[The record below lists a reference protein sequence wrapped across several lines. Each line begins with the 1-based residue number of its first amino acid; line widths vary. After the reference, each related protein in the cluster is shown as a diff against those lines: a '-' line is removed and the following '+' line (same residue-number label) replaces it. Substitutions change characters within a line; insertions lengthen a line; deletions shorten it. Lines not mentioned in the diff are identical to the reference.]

1 MGSHKHLGV
10 TLEPDLTWNSHLQKV
25 IQHANMK
32 LSIIQKVKDL
42 SRQTLDIMYK
52 LHVRSII
59 DYCLPVY
66 GPSLSKTQIA
76 KLTKIQYRA
85 ARIAA
90 QVPMFTS
97 ATKIFND
104 LGWETIENRIS
115 FLSVTLFHKIHTKA
129 TRPMT
134 RSCLP
139 PLNDFVTST
148 RSGKFYKKFPY
159 HDTTIRTTLKDSF
172 FEKISKEWD
181 DLPCKTK
188 QNWDIDEFKAD
199 LASILKP
206 NKTKIFNYG
215 PKFRNSIQ
223 TQLRVG
229 MSQLNDH
236 LFRVGL
242 SKTKGCLCGYEIES
256 TQHFLLDCFL
266 YQPERVELLGYLKN
280 TRHVLNRPLDTYTR
294 ESLVNILL
302 NGENNLERDRYP
314 FNRLLFRAV
323 QKFLGKTGRLRYRSI
338 LQLT

>member
-1 MGSHKHLGV
+1 
-10 TLEPDLTWNSHLQKV
+10 
-25 IQHANMK
+25 MK

-42 SRQTLDIMYK
+42 SRKTLDIMYK

-129 TRPMT
+129 TRPLT
-134 RSCLP
+134 RSCMP

-159 HDTTIRTTLKDSF
+159 HDATIRATLKDSF

-181 DLPCKTK
+181 DLPIKTR
-188 QNWDIDEFKAD
+188 QNWDIAEFKAD

-215 PKFRNSIQ
+215 PKFHNSIH

-236 LFRVGL
+236 LFRVGI
-242 SKTKGCLCGYEIES
+242 SKTKGCLCGNETES

-266 YQPERVELLGYLKN
+266 YQPERVELFRYLKN
-280 TRHVLNRPLDTYTR
+280 TRHVLNMPLSTYTR
-294 ESLVNILL
+294 ESLVDTLL
-302 NGENNLERDRYP
+302 NGEYNLERDRYP
-314 FNRLLFRAV
+314 YNRLLFRAV
-323 QKFLGKTGRLRYRSI
+323 QKFLVQTGRLRYRSI

>member
-1 MGSHKHLGV
+1 
-10 TLEPDLTWNSHLQKV
+10 
-25 IQHANMK
+25 
-32 LSIIQKVKDL
+32 
-42 SRQTLDIMYK
+42 
-52 LHVRSII
+52 
-59 DYCLPVY
+59 
-66 GPSLSKTQIA
+66 
-76 KLTKIQYRA
+76 
-85 ARIAA
+85 
-90 QVPMFTS
+90 
-97 ATKIFND
+97 
-104 LGWETIENRIS
+104 
-115 FLSVTLFHKIHTKA
+115 
-129 TRPMT
+129 MT